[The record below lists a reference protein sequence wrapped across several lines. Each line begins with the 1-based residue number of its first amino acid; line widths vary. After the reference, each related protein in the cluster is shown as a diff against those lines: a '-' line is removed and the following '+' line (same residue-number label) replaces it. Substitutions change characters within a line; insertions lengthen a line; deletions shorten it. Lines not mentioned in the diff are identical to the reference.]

1 MNDIVQK
8 GSGGVKK
15 YQILNVHMSK
25 KDISL
30 GEREGVKQGC
40 ELRSH

>member
-1 MNDIVQK
+1 MTLCKK
-8 GSGGVKK
+8 GVEVSKK

-25 KDISL
+25 KDILL